1 MFGIHFRADLQLF
14 TWPNIAES
22 HMDANTCNR
31 ECKRL
36 QPRLQTFASGN
47 SYTHLPGEMPSADHL
62 FRLRWAHGRAL
73 WSEIWDIKQLQ
84 NACSSASEVRQNG
97 FHRGIFCT
105 KWTECARFLPLWE
118 GRTEGLRLSY
128 SKRIG
133 HSACIMSPGRTEG
146 ETSTRR
152 DRDALLPHHT

>member
-1 MFGIHFRADLQLF
+1 MAYIFRADLQLF
-14 TWPNIAES
+14 TWPNIADS
-22 HMDANTCNR
+22 HTDANTCNR

-47 SYTHLPGEMPSADHL
+47 SYTHLHGKMPSADHF
-62 FRLRWAHGRAL
+62 FRLRWAHERAL

-105 KWTECARFLPLWE
+105 KRTECARFLPLWE
-118 GRTEGLRLSY
+118 PKINRIKLSY
-128 SKRIG
+128 SKHIG
-133 HSACIMSPGRTEG
+133 HSAYIMSPGRTEG
-146 ETSTRR
+146 KTSSRR